1 MGEKVKI
8 AGVQIDPKILEKE
21 VNLSRCL
28 ELIELTAKEEA
39 RLIVFPEC
47 TLTGYSFTSLE
58 EALPVFEPVPGPST
72 EEIMA
77 ACRRLNVYV
86 IVCLLEKDG
95 DKYYNTAALLGPRGL
110 VGKHRKLHLPYLGID
125 RFLNHGD
132 LPLTVHDTEVGRIGI
147 GICYDLVFAELS
159 RVLALQGADL
169 LVFPAAWPQVGK
181 ILSEYIAPTRA
192 IENHVYCVAVNRV
205 GEERGTQ
212 FPGGS
217 KIIHWFGKSLAEGKF
232 NEEDIIYAEVEP
244 AETRQKR
251 LLIIP
256 KEHEVDFINDRRP
269 EFYGIICQQR

>member
-28 ELIELTAKEEA
+28 ELIELTAREGA

-132 LPLTVHDTEVGRIGI
+132 LPLTVHDTEVPPGLRSAKYSPSISHRP
-147 GICYDLVFAELS
+147 ELLRTMFTAS
-159 RVLALQGADL
+159 PSTASARSEEPSS
-169 LVFPAAWPQVGK
+169 PAAV
-181 ILSEYIAPTRA
+181 R
-192 IENHVYCVAVNRV
+192 
-205 GEERGTQ
+205 
-212 FPGGS
+212 
-217 KIIHWFGKSLAEGKF
+217 
-232 NEEDIIYAEVEP
+232 
-244 AETRQKR
+244 
-251 LLIIP
+251 
-256 KEHEVDFINDRRP
+256 
-269 EFYGIICQQR
+269 